1 VTRRKQ
7 TRDKDVTRRVTSWSH
22 VIKRT
27 RKSTPSGWLG
37 FFREISDIMGADE
50 QTELL
55 KTQNA

>member
-1 VTRRKQ
+1 MTRRKQ

-55 KTQNA
+55 KT